1 MGKPYSNDLRERV
14 VKAIAVGRTRE
25 EAAAFNGVSLST
37 VGRLIRRKRE
47 TGSVS
52 PDKFGGYK
60 QHALTPHT
68 DRVKELVAAQ
78 PDGTLLEYQT
88 SLAKMKVKVSQA
100 AIFRF
105 LRHLKLSFKKK
116 VIHASEQ
123 DRPDVAAARRVL
135 RDDQQTLDPKRLVF
149 IDETS
154 ASTNMTRRHGRAPRG
169 ERLVCKVP
177 HGHWKTTTFIAALRL
192 ESVTAPF
199 VLEGAMTGEIFRA
212 YIEQFLAP
220 TLASGETVLMDNVR
234 LHKVAGV
241 REAIEA
247 RGASLRYLP
256 AYSPDFNPIE
266 QFFAKLKS
274 ILRKIG
280 ARTVT
285 SLRKAIAACLK
296 IILPDECAAFLANS
310 GYRQPDRKTL

>member
-1 MGKPYSNDLRERV
+1 MGKPYSDDLRERV
-14 VKAIAVGRTRE
+14 VEAIAVGRTRE
-25 EAAAFNGVSLST
+25 EAAELHRVSLST

-47 TGSVS
+47 TGSIS

-60 QHALTPHT
+60 QHALAPHT
-68 DRVKELVAAQ
+68 DRVRELVAAQ

-88 SLAKMKVKVSQA
+88 SLAKFKVKVSQA
-100 AIFRF
+100 GIFRF
-105 LRHLKLSFKKK
+105 LRHLDLSYKKK

-123 DRPDVAAARRVL
+123 DRPDVAAARQAL
-135 RDDQQTLDPKRLVF
+135 REDQKTLDPKQLVF

-154 ASTNMTRRHGRAPRG
+154 ASTNMTRRYGRAPG
-169 ERLVCKVP
+169 GKRLVCKVP

-192 ESVTAPF
+192 ESVSAPL
-199 VLEGAMTGEIFRA
+199 VMDGAMTGETFRA

-220 TLASGETVLMDNVR
+220 TLASGDIVLMDNVR
-234 LHKVAGV
+234 FHKVAGIK
-241 REAIEA
+241 EAIEA
-247 RGASLRYLP
+247 RGASVRYLP
-256 AYSPDFNPIE
+256 AYSPDLNPIE

-285 SLRKAIAACLK
+285 SLQKAIADCLK
-296 IILPDECAAFLANS
+296 VVLPAECAAFLVNS
-310 GYRQPDRKTL
+310 GYSQPDRKTL

>member
-25 EAAAFNGVSLST
+25 EADELNGISLST
-37 VGRLIRRKRE
+37 VGRLIRRQRE

-60 QHALTPHT
+60 QHALTPHA

-78 PDGTLLEYQT
+78 PDGTLLEYQIR
-88 SLAKMKVKVSQA
+88 LAKVEVKVSQA

-105 LRHLKLSFKKK
+105 LRHLKLSYKKK
-116 VIHASEQ
+116 VLHASEQ
-123 DRPDVAAARRVL
+123 DRPDVAAARQTL
-135 RDDQQTLDPKRLVF
+135 REDQETLDPKRLVF

-154 ASTNMTRRHGRAPRG
+154 ASTNMTRRYGRAPGG

-192 ESVTAPF
+192 ESVSAPF
-199 VLEGAMTGEIFRA
+199 VLDGAMTGEIFKA

-220 TLASGETVLMDNVR
+220 TLASGDIVLMDNVR
-234 LHKVAGV
+234 LHKVAG
-241 REAIEA
+241 
-247 RGASLRYLP
+247 
-256 AYSPDFNPIE
+256 
-266 QFFAKLKS
+266 
-274 ILRKIG
+274 
-280 ARTVT
+280 
-285 SLRKAIAACLK
+285 
-296 IILPDECAAFLANS
+296 
-310 GYRQPDRKTL
+310 